1 MTMLNVN
8 GRPKAPYVF
17 GNIIA
22 EYDRPHR
29 RFTRATLAHQEDLS
43 LFLPAIHRYRSI
55 GDSS

>member
-1 MTMLNVN
+1 MLNVN
-8 GRPKAPYVF
+8 RRPKAPYVF

-22 EYDRPHR
+22 EYNRPHR

-43 LFLPAIHRYRSI
+43 LLLPTIHRYRSI